1 VTDFTMS
8 DAIFLSLRPSWS
20 QTDLDSADQDI
31 VDLLSAIDYERS
43 VQSQEADMR
52 AAIDS
57 RDTAQR
63 SRLGLMS

>member
-20 QTDLDSADQDI
+20 QADLDSADQDI

-43 VQSQEADMR
+43 VQSQEAEMR

>member
-1 VTDFTMS
+1 MS

-20 QTDLDSADQDI
+20 QADLDSADQDI

-43 VQSQEADMR
+43 IQSQEADMR

>member
-20 QTDLDSADQDI
+20 QADLDSADQDI